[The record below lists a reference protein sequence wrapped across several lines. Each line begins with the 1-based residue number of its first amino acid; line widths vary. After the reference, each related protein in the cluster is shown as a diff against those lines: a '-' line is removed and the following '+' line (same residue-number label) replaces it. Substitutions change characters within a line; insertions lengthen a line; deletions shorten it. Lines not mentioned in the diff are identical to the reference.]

1 MINKIHLNAIV
12 TRALLDSEF
21 EKSILN
27 GKRKECLGMF
37 KLSQAERDT
46 ILAIDA
52 DGIDHFIH
60 QIDELTHPPTADLY
74 KGLSMVPNQQIV
86 LAP

>member
-1 MINKIHLNAIV
+1 MINKLNLNAIV
-12 TRALLDSEF
+12 TQALLDTEF

-37 KLSQAERDT
+37 KLDQAEVDT

-52 DGIDHFIH
+52 DGIDQFIR
-60 QIDELTHPPTADLY
+60 QIDALTHPPTAGLY
-74 KGLSMVPNQQIV
+74 KGLCMMPNQ
-86 LAP
+86 